1 MKRLCRGQSG
11 GVAMLLVVGFMLF
24 GVAVVTSNLRLS
36 TVLSTDSQVKND
48 ILNRQYCALGVIE
61 YVRYLTLDAQ
71 RWADWW
77 TAHPDGTDT
86 TFPCGDGAPGGID
99 IVLTGDPTASPVT
112 SDESLLEGASLWP
125 PPAYSSRKIQ
135 PVKTVSTTSEA
146 VSADKTPFTYTIT
159 LTNRDDSSISLNKIH
174 DNLPP
179 GLKFLCGGMSTLL
192 FPDGVTEQTVAPD
205 PDEGQTV
212 CPLDRH
218 IVWNVTLLP
227 TLQPYESVVLTF
239 DADRSGSILS
249 DGNYCNEAWAEPGD
263 DNTKTGMTAPVKV
276 GSVAADDDVCE
287 GTSPGAKITK
297 VISQIVDAVPTGSP
311 LPSDTY
317 QLTVEYSIEIEN
329 VGPVSLNLGPSG
341 ATGYGIRDLLPLG
354 FCFVDDSATFQS
366 ASLANPSTNIP
377 QGSNLCPSSD
387 TRQRLDWDFSE
398 SIPSGE
404 TRTLIYRTAALVSA
418 GNYWSDLLVNFTE
431 FTDPSVYTW
440 PSAVVMVRD
449 SFTAEA
455 SVDGRAIVSFNVSMG
470 GNSGSI
476 VDFVIE

>member
-1 MKRLCRGQSG
+1 MKNLCRSQSG
-11 GVAMLLVVGFMLF
+11 GVAMLLVIGFMLF
-24 GVAVVTSNLRLS
+24 GVTVVTSNLRLS
-36 TVLSTDSQVKND
+36 TVLSTDSRVKND

-86 TFPCGDGAPGGID
+86 TQPCGDGAPGGID

-125 PPAYSSRKIQ
+125 APAYSSRKIQ
-135 PVKTVSTTSEA
+135 PVKTVTATSEA

-174 DNLPP
+174 DNLPQ
-179 GLKFLCGGMSTLL
+179 GLEFLCGGTSTIL
-192 FPDGVTEQTVAPD
+192 FPDGVTQQTVAPD
-205 PDEGQTV
+205 PDEGQTG

-218 IVWNVTLLP
+218 IIWSVTLLP
-227 TLQPYESVVLTF
+227 TMQPGESVVLTF
-239 DADRSGSILS
+239 EADRSGSLLS

-263 DNTKTGMTAPVKV
+263 DNTKTGMTAAVKV
-276 GSVAADDDVCE
+276 GSVAADDNVCA
-287 GTSPGAKITK
+287 GTDSGVTVTK
-297 VISQIVDAVPTGSP
+297 QVSQIIDAVPSGSP

-317 QLTVEYSIEIEN
+317 QLTVEYTINIDN
-329 VGPVSLNLGPSG
+329 VGAVSLNLGPSG
-341 ATGYGIRDLLPLG
+341 VTGYGIRDLLPLG
-354 FCFVDDSATFQS
+354 FCFVASSATYQG
-366 ASLANPSTNIP
+366 ASLVDPVMNIP

-404 TRTLIYRTAALVSA
+404 ARTLVYRTTALVSA

-431 FTDPSVYTW
+431 FTDPAVYTW
-440 PSAVVMVRD
+440 PTAVVMVRD
-449 SFTAEA
+449 SYTVDA
-455 SVDGRAIVSFNVSMG
+455 SVDGRAIVSFDVSMG
-470 GNSGSI
+470 GSSGGI
-476 VDFVIE
+476 VDFVLE